1 MIRKP
6 SRRVAL
12 FACVWLYAALLASAQ
27 GQDAR
32 TTLFNGARTLIEA
45 NCATCTGR
53 NQSAL
58 EEGIRLAL
66 EAKDAGYPDR
76 VAVLR
81 LLKDGYGTLGAF
93 FFGLGDPRR
102 AEALR
107 LNDEFLKQLVDA
119 APLDANARYE
129 HTHRSIGN
137 IESMIADIDE
147 RIRQYRL
154 VLALDPRHEK
164 AQFDLA
170 QDLFRK
176 GEDEESDRLLR
187 ALSKSSDPE
196 RAKVAAQRLENFASQ
211 RASSKQVVAPTTF
224 VGEAFRGKDFEK
236 EFGAGL
242 VFRLAAQD
250 DLQAPGWEVQ
260 VRGKDSTDAE
270 YSWVVT
276 PPFRGLNP
284 RYLFVGYGLSAAE
297 IVEGGAS
304 FKFVRTK
311 PDYDR
316 ARANVQIILG
326 RRSDGRPY
334 QEAFDAALEDSG
346 KIPYCVGALRIL
358 NSKLTPAEEGR
369 PQAID
374 WIQFEVELCGKSRY

>member
-6 SRRVAL
+6 SRGVAP

-45 NCATCTGR
+45 NCATCIGR

-76 VAVLR
+76 AAVLR
-81 LLKDGYGTLGAF
+81 LLKDGYGTLGAL

-129 HTHRSIGN
+129 HAHRYIGN

-147 RIRQYRL
+147 RVRQYRL

-187 ALSKSSDPE
+187 ALARSSDPE
-196 RAKVAAQRLENFASQ
+196 RAKLAAQRLESFASQ

-242 VFRLAAQD
+242 VFRLAATEPQIS
-250 DLQAPGWEVQ
+250 GWDVEI
-260 VRGKDSTDAE
+260 RAKASPNSE
-270 YSWVVT
+270 YSSVMT
-276 PPFRGLNP
+276 PPLRGLNP
-284 RYLFVGYGLSAAE
+284 RYLSTSYGRVASE
-297 IVEGGAS
+297 VVKGGSS
-304 FKFVRTK
+304 FLFVRTEE
-311 PDYDR
+311 DYKR
-316 ARANVQIILG
+316 AAASVQILLRG
-326 RRSDGRPY
+326 QSDGRPWE
-334 QEAFDAALEDSG
+334 EAWDKALDDLG
-346 KIPYCVGALRIL
+346 KIPFCVGALRIL
-358 NSKLTPAEEGR
+358 NSKLTAAEEGR

-374 WIQFEVELCGKSRY
+374 WIQFEVELCGKWRY